1 MTIHLKSDRVNAVK
15 KCQPKRKTRM
25 INGTKKQIK
34 EELRTNLKKMF
45 LVKRQPA
52 FNSLKAFHDKMSID
66 NTLDNKNIVFNF
78 C

>member
-1 MTIHLKSDRVNAVK
+1 
-15 KCQPKRKTRM
+15 M
-25 INGTKKQIK
+25 INGTKKALK

-66 NTLDNKNIVFNF
+66 NTLDNKSIVFNF